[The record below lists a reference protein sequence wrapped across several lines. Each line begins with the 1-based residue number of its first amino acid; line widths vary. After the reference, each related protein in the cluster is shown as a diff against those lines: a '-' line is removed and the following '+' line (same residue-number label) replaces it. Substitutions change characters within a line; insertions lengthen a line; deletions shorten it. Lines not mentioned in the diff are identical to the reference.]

1 MKTKS
6 KTLGLL
12 AMMSVLGAGSEVS
25 GSIVRG
31 ERLRKGNPEP
41 TDAERNKMKGLK
53 EFKFG
58 ENVVWA
64 INEKNANKKAKKL
77 GFIPQ

>member
-12 AMMSVLGAGSEVS
+12 AMMSVLGTGSSVAQ
-25 GSIVRG
+25 SITRD
-31 ERLRKGNPEP
+31 EQLRKGNPEP
-41 TDAERNKMKGLK
+41 TESDRNKMKGLK
-53 EFKFG
+53 EFQFG
-58 ENVVWA
+58 DNSVLA

-77 GFIPQ
+77 GYTK